1 MITIHARLRQ
11 TDGQTDEHHGNSA
24 TIRPNERIT
33 RAKTNPGEF
42 DVKVVIDVTL
52 TKYGLHCSSATKVG
66 GAVAYSACSPCS
78 TPLAIPY
85 VSCPVADMVT
95 YNI

>member
-1 MITIHARLRQ
+1 MHARPRQ

-24 TIRPNERIT
+24 TIRPNERIA

-52 TKYGLHCSSATKVG
+52 TKYGDNSRTVATHCNGRLTTGTIS
-66 GAVAYSACSPCS
+66 
-78 TPLAIPY
+78 
-85 VSCPVADMVT
+85 
-95 YNI
+95 NQ